1 MKVLIS
7 AYACEPNRGSEPE
20 IGWQWATHLA
30 QVCDVTVITRA
41 NNALAINQELGK
53 LQGAVPEFV
62 YIDLS
67 WWMLKIKKLLRPQS
81 LAVAIYYTCWQR
93 AARRKIADLCE
104 SERFDVLHH
113 STFGG
118 YRLAVAV
125 TNHGVPSLVGPVG
138 GCENFPRELMPDGY
152 LRSRWVENLRNF
164 LNHCSRRFGYGMGQ
178 YQDATKVLACTR
190 EMDAVFK
197 EWNIDSEVM
206 ANIGM
211 IPSERKMLPERK
223 TLNEKFRLLFVG
235 RILCWKGLEL
245 IVKAVKLLPENV
257 ILTIVGDGPDIPALR
272 ASIRKEGL
280 DERVELMGSVTRSRV
295 LELYEE
301 YDVFFFPSM
310 HDSGGFVVL
319 EAMSEGLPVI
329 CLDRGGPALAV
340 EEDCGIVVPAG
351 NKSDT
356 VSRLVS
362 AVHRYM
368 ADPDLLEKH
377 GKNAISRIHTD
388 YSWSAQT
395 RRMQK
400 IYSDLSI
407 LKQQTV
413 TDDA

>member
-1 MKVLIS
+1 
-7 AYACEPNRGSEPE
+7 
-20 IGWQWATHLA
+20 
-30 QVCDVTVITRA
+30 
-41 NNALAINQELGK
+41 
-53 LQGAVPEFV
+53 
-62 YIDLS
+62 
-67 WWMLKIKKLLRPQS
+67 
-81 LAVAIYYTCWQR
+81 
-93 AARRKIADLCE
+93 
-104 SERFDVLHH
+104 
-113 STFGG
+113 
-118 YRLAVAV
+118 
-125 TNHGVPSLVGPVG
+125 
-138 GCENFPRELMPDGY
+138 
-152 LRSRWVENLRNF
+152 
-164 LNHCSRRFGYGMGQ
+164 
-178 YQDATKVLACTR
+178 
-190 EMDAVFK
+190 
-197 EWNIDSEVM
+197 
-206 ANIGM
+206 
-211 IPSERKMLPERK
+211 
-223 TLNEKFRLLFVG
+223 
-235 RILCWKGLEL
+235 
-245 IVKAVKLLPENV
+245 VKLLPENV

-280 DERVELMGSVTRSRV
+280 DERVELMGSVSRSRV